1 VNVSTEA
8 PALRS
13 VERRSVPDNYY
24 GRVFEV
30 VATFTDGSERVLF
43 RTRSYIECMS
53 WRPGWKWAERELPV

>member
-1 VNVSTEA
+1 
-8 PALRS
+8 LRS